1 MLDQLA
7 RQLAGDLNKFFSR
20 AETDA
25 STSESQIKAII
36 EAGLR
41 KLNLVTREEFDA
53 QQAVLKRT
61 RQKVDELEDQLAAL
75 EKNLR
80 GTGNQA
86 DTDTPKPDKTN

>member
-7 RQLAGDLNKFFSR
+7 RQLAGDLNKFFNR
-20 AETDA
+20 ADTDG

-61 RQKVDELEDQLAAL
+61 RQKVDELEVQLAAL
-75 EKNLR
+75 EKSLR
-80 GTGNQA
+80 GANDQGG
-86 DTDTPKPDKTN
+86 TDTPKPDKAS